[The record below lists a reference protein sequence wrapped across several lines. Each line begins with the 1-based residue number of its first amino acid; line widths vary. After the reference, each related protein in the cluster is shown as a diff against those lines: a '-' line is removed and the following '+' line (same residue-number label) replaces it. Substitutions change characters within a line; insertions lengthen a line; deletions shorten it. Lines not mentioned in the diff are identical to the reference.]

1 MASLIQPGSRASSD
15 SSRAAF
21 RITSPADGDRYAIP
35 TGVERRYASIALRA
49 AGPGAQRVRW
59 SIDGHDYDEGR
70 WPLEPGTHL
79 FRATSARGERAEARV
94 EVFP

>member
-1 MASLIQPGSRASSD
+1 
-15 SSRAAF
+15 
-21 RITSPADGDRYAIP
+21 
-35 TGVERRYASIALRA
+35 VERRYASIALRA
-49 AGPGAQRVRW
+49 AGPGAQQVRW
-59 SIDGHDYDEGR
+59 SIDGKEYADGR